1 MIIGL
6 AGKKQSGKTTVA
18 EILRDMSGFKMESFA
33 DPIRKFVAELCG
45 YTPKELEEFKESP
58 HRIFGVTPRHIMQT
72 LGTEWGRE
80 MISQTI
86 WTDRLR
92 MVLRHGPVT
101 DVVIHDVR
109 FENEA
114 EMIRKMGGHIVHV
127 ARHPEPDK
135 FDSHVSEAGVS
146 VIGLDFYM
154 PNYGSIDELHTEVK
168 DLVEYIRSEE

>member
-18 EILRDMSGFKMESFA
+18 QILRDMSGFKMESFA
-33 DPIRKFVAELCG
+33 DPIRKCIATLCG
-45 YTPKELEEFKESP
+45 YTPEQLEEHKEDV
-58 HRIFGVTPRHIMQT
+58 HGLYGVTPRHMMQT

-80 MISQTI
+80 MISQSI
-86 WTDRLR
+86 WTDRLEFD
-92 MVLRHGPVT
+92 LKQSPDT

-114 EMIRKMGGHIVHV
+114 IMIREMGGHIVHV

-135 FDSHVSEAGVS
+135 FDSHVSEAGVT
-146 VIGLDFYM
+146 VMGIDFYM
-154 PNYGSIDELHTEVK
+154 PNYGSIDDLHTEVK
-168 DLVEYIRSEE
+168 DLVSYIRNEE